1 MQPMTRR
8 SALLLAGAALAAP
21 LKSALEKS
29 ALNWRIPVLVYH
41 RFGPVVTDAMTVR
54 TASFENQ
61 LSVIRKLG
69 MRATALADVVAAVR
83 APDTVRDSKIIA
95 ITADDGHKS
104 VYEAMWPI
112 IEQARLPVTLFI
124 YPSAISNAGYAVT
137 WGQLREMV
145 RSGLVSIG
153 SHTFW
158 HPNFRNEKRRLEPR
172 AYRPFVRFQLE
183 RSKQELEHRLSV
195 PVRFLAWPFG
205 IYDDELIHAAEQA
218 GYTAAFTIE
227 RRPLTPAD
235 RLMALP
241 RFLMTDADVDGRF
254 EHLICP

>member
-1 MQPMTRR
+1 MQLMTRR
-8 SALLLAGAALAAP
+8 SALFLAGAALGQSGQP
-21 LKSALEKS
+21 P
-29 ALNWRIPVLVYH
+29 NWRIPVVVYH
-41 RFGPVVTDAMTVR
+41 RFGPVVADSLTVR

-61 LSVIRKLG
+61 LSVIREQGFRVAKL
-69 MRATALADVVAAVR
+69 AEVVASVR
-83 APDTVRDSKIIA
+83 APDQVRDSKIIA
-95 ITADDGHKS
+95 LTADDGHKS
-104 VYEAMWPI
+104 VYEVMWPI

-124 YPSAISNAGYAVT
+124 YPSAISNTTYAVT
-137 WGQLREMV
+137 WEQLREMV
-145 RSGLVSIG
+145 RYGFVTIG

-158 HPNFRNEKRRLEPR
+158 HPNFRNEKRRLDPKS
-172 AYRPFVRFQLE
+172 YRPFVKFQLE

-195 PVRFLAWPFG
+195 PIRFLAWPFG
-205 IYDDELIHAAEQA
+205 IYDDELIYAAEQA

-227 RRPLTPAD
+227 RRPVSPSD